1 MVRHAIVAF
10 TVTCRGYRE
19 RVLAGA
25 LRGPQ
30 ARRRRLSAA
39 IPRPPFA
46 TAQFCPNVVVT
57 YRPVP
62 IRSGLVAALLVLAAP
77 LQVRADGPSR
87 AEQRCIV
94 ALNRAGTKMAVASAH
109 AFVGCA
115 KRIALGR
122 TPAGQTL
129 TACAASVAG
138 ASV

>member
-62 IRSGLVAALLVLAAP
+62 IRSGLVAALLVLAGGILDGIFGVLRLARGSRPAYAP
-77 LQVRADGPSR
+77 EPY
-87 AEQRCIV
+87 
-94 ALNRAGTKMAVASAH
+94 
-109 AFVGCA
+109 
-115 KRIALGR
+115 
-122 TPAGQTL
+122 
-129 TACAASVAG
+129 
-138 ASV
+138 